1 MSKKASSISSTNVS
15 EKGIG
20 AVSSDLDV
28 AAQLATGGPEEI
40 RTHPCSARIMKRSP

>member
-1 MSKKASSISSTNVS
+1 MSKRASSISSTNVS

-28 AAQLATGGPEEI
+28 AAQLATGGPEETI
-40 RTHPCSARIMKRSP
+40 STEDALRLR

>member
-28 AAQLATGGPEEI
+28 AAQLAVGGPEETI
-40 RTHPCSARIMKRSP
+40 STEDALRLR